1 MSYPSTLK
9 VQDPH
14 KAMVNRCVA
23 VWTDNG
29 TKIALESPKMMGP
42 RMAESAG
49 DRSVWH
55 VANIQTLPDVDSN
68 VQVTRHQGAFIDVL
82 RKLCKS
88 PQFRAKFDVVYADYC
103 GTPLATSGPIKKNP
117 LEEAKMISTLLRR
130 NGMAIFTFCK
140 RGCTDAINIATR
152 LLEQHLDLAH
162 EYYEYSNMVV
172 FFCVRKDATKYTR
185 TKARSIV
192 YENIGMYNR
201 RGKADTI
208 SPEEKA
214 IVAQHK
220 GDALNVVTHACPT
233 ECQACLKWAENDSF
247 VENDD
252 TCICASCFAQV
263 LGDEYTV
270 KDDKIV
276 WNETPVVLM
285 RDATGQPLNFGD
297 SVFRTDGDG
306 IVYSI
311 QTIVLGRDSVQ
322 ALVSVSGSLAPTQT
336 VTSDQIQKMSGSI
349 ETALE
354 NGSRLEIEL
363 RLQHKLTKHRAF
375 KLLERAIE
383 IESDKNITQLIMDR
397 IKKDMVGDDAA
408 RAQLLKTND
417 KLKAQLAT
425 AQRELENARQGDS
438 DDDDVDPRDYTIQAH
453 YQTKPGFWPKYVKDG
468 DLPRGVDKKQARALW
483 RTFGVWRRQQCTSY
497 KYFID
502 KEQIASS
509 MHFALLA
516 LVSRASNQSNSSL
529 KRKGSPTNIGEC
541 TKQKKAKQLIGKE
554 KEEMRKQQLKDGT
567 KSLKRWLKEK
577 CNIIK
582 WHKAV
587 KAKRSK
593 FPNDTDKLRRKKA
606 WGAYAAFCDVNGL
619 VKLMERGKDAFKWKL
634 RAQKGIS
641 PGKDQF
647 GHWYNIRLKS

>member
-1 MSYPSTLK
+1 MQTRFAHPPLSMSYPSTLK

-42 RMAESAG
+42 RMAESVG

-68 VQVTRHQGAFIDVL
+68 VQVMRHQGAFIDVL

-117 LEEAKMISTLLRR
+117 LEESKMISTLLRR

-152 LLEQHLDLAH
+152 LLEQHLDLAQ

-172 FFCVRKDATKYTR
+172 FFCVRKDATKDTR

-252 TCICASCFAQV
+252 TCICASCFTQV

-270 KDDKIV
+270 NEDKVV

-336 VTSDQIQKMSGSI
+336 VTSEQIHKMSGSI

-375 KLLERAIE
+375 KLMERAIE
-383 IESDKNITQLIMDR
+383 IESDKNITQLIMGR
-397 IKKDMVGDDAA
+397 IKKDMVGDDAV
-408 RAQLLKTND
+408 RTQLLKTND
-417 KLKAQLAT
+417 KLKTQLAA
-425 AQRELENARQGDS
+425 AQKELENVREG
-438 DDDDVDPRDYTIQAH
+438 
-453 YQTKPGFWPKYVKDG
+453 
-468 DLPRGVDKKQARALW
+468 
-483 RTFGVWRRQQCTSY
+483 
-497 KYFID
+497 
-502 KEQIASS
+502 
-509 MHFALLA
+509 
-516 LVSRASNQSNSSL
+516 VSRASNSSL

-582 WHKAV
+582 WHKSV

-606 WGAYAAFCDVNGL
+606 WGAYAAFCDANGL